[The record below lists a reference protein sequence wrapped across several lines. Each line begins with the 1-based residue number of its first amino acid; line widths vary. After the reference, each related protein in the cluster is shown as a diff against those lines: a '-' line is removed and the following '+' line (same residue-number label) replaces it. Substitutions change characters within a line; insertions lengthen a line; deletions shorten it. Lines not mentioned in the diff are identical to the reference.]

1 MDLEIFDIE
10 NHLLRRNL
18 RCVLHPVQRERTI
31 RTLSRNHRLHRP
43 RMQHLDLEQLKFEH
57 VCRPQGKD
65 QMLLQRLLR
74 LLARHP
80 QKLSQLRPQQ
90 AEVKAWTWGLRLRQA
105 TSLAGPRLTWVMRC
119 GCCTVP
125 IRKWYDVNY
134 DGSTFGSGTHQ
145 QLGYE
150 SC

>member
-1 MDLEIFDIE
+1 MDLETYDIE

-90 AEVKAWTWGLRLRQA
+90 AEVKAWIWGLRLRQVM
-105 TSLAGPRLTWVMRC
+105 SLAGPRLILATRC

-134 DGSTFGSGTHQ
+134 DGSMFGSGTHQ
-145 QLGYE
+145 QLAFE
-150 SC
+150 RC

>member
-1 MDLEIFDIE
+1 MDREIFDIE

-31 RTLSRNHRLHRP
+31 RTLSRNHHLHRP
-43 RMQHLDLEQLKFEH
+43 RMQHLDLEQLKCEH
-57 VCRPQGKD
+57 ACRPQGKD
-65 QMLLQRLLR
+65 RTRLQMLLR

-105 TSLAGPRLTWVMRC
+105 TSLAGPRLIWVMRC

-134 DGSTFGSGTHQ
+134 DGSMFGSGTHQ
-145 QLGYE
+145 QLDSE